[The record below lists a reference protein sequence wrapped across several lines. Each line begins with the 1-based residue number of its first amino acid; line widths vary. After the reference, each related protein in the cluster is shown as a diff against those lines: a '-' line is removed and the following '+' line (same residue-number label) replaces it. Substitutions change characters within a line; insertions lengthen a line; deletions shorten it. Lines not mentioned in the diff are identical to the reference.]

1 MKRKGVVLNKKAV
14 QLGRNML
21 RKVIMMVKKYS
32 LDMDQVTR
40 KNKFIAD
47 HKDKLVDLKKAE
59 TIGRNFM

>member
-1 MKRKGVVLNKKAV
+1 MKRKGVVLNKRAV

-32 LDMDQVTR
+32 LDVDQADR

-47 HKDKLVDLKKAE
+47 HKAKLINLKKAK